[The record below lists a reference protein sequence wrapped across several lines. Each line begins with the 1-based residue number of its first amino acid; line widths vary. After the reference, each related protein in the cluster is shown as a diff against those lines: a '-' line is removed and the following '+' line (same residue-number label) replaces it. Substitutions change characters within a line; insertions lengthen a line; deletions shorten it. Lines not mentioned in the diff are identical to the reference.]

1 MKGMDPIAAP
11 ASEGIA
17 AELRRGRRDNLALLY
32 QGFLTGIVRLQAHRQ
47 PLGDPEAFR
56 ERMKA
61 ALQDVRREATVLGYS
76 SDDIQAAEFAIVAFL
91 DEVILASDEP
101 GRQQWAKQTLAVEL
115 YDEAAAGDVFFERLE
130 ALRTRQNTQHL
141 ADLLEVYVTC
151 LLLGF
156 EGRHA
161 GLKGEIH
168 AAVDWTRRRI
178 DAIRQPEPRLT
189 PEAVPPRRAEAPLEP
204 AFANNSPWFKK
215 WRHVVLITA
224 GVTLA
229 AYLLMFIALRL
240 SAGDIA
246 ALVRR

>member
-1 MKGMDPIAAP
+1 MNPTAAP
-11 ASEGIA
+11 ASEGIL

-32 QGFLTGIVRLQAHRQ
+32 QGFLTGIVRLQARRQ
-47 PLGDPEAFR
+47 QLGDAESFR
-56 ERMKA
+56 ERMKT
-61 ALQDVRREATVLGYS
+61 ALGDVQREATVLGYS
-76 SDDIQAAEFAIVAFL
+76 SDDIRSAEFAIVAFL

-115 YDEAAAGDVFFERLE
+115 FDEAAAGDVFFERLE

-156 EGRHA
+156 EGRHV

-168 AAVDWTRRRI
+168 ASVEWARRRI
-178 DAIRQPEPRLT
+178 DTIRQPESRLT
-189 PEAVPPRRAEAPLEP
+189 PEAVPPRRNEAPPEAP
-204 AFANNSPWFKK
+204 AANQGPWFKK
-215 WRHVVLITA
+215 WRRVVLITA
-224 GVTLA
+224 GLTFG
-229 AYLLMFIALRL
+229 AYLLMYVALRL

-246 ALVRR
+246 AMVTR